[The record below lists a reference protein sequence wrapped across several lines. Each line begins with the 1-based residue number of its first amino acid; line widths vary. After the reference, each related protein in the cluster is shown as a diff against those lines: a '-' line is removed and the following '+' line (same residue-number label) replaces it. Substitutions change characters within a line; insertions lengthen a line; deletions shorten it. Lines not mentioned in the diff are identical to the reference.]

1 MPQPGGTAITLSPF
15 RKPTRET
22 APLDAKAACLYPN
35 NARALAEAAARG
47 FDNCVLCDV
56 LGNVAELA
64 TANLFLAKDDIV
76 HTPAANGTFLAGITR
91 ARTIRLL
98 RDAGVTVVEGTLR
111 YRDFETADE
120 IFSTGN
126 FSKVVPVVRLGE
138 RSLQPGPFYRKA
150 RTAYWDFA
158 HG

>member
-1 MPQPGGTAITLSPF
+1 MPGEGGMKITLSPF
-15 RKPTRET
+15 RRPTLECM
-22 APLDAKAACLYPN
+22 PVDAKAGCLYPN
-35 NARALAEAAARG
+35 NGRALSEAYARG
-47 FDNCVLCDV
+47 FDNALMCDM
-56 LGNVAELA
+56 LGNIAELA
-64 TANLFLAKDDIV
+64 SANIFMAKDGVV

-91 ARTIRLL
+91 SRTIRLL
-98 RDAGVTVVEGTLR
+98 REAGVTVVEGTLR

-138 RSLQPGPFYRKA
+138 RSFQPGPFYRKA
-150 RTAYWDFA
+150 RAAYWDFA